1 MSLRFSPGQPA
12 EGQAPTLEMV
22 AHLAGVSRATVSRVV
37 NGSPLVTAAVV
48 ETVNRAIA
56 ELNYV
61 PNRAAR
67 SLASRKTNVVA
78 LIVPESTSTVFND
91 PFFASIIQGIA
102 RYLNTTDYTL
112 NLLLESEASAA
123 KTRRYL
129 VSGNVD
135 GALVVSHHSGDD
147 SYTKLERAIPM
158 VFGGRPVPAS
168 ESAVAVGMGSAD
180 GVTGAAGAA
189 GAAGSV
195 ATTGSDVAGSDV
207 AGPDVAG
214 PDSGSS
220 YFVDVDN
227 VASARL
233 ATAHLIGLGRKRI
246 ATIGGRPDMPAG
258 IDRLYGWRDELAG
271 AGLDTSLVEL
281 GDFGVESGAAAMR
294 RLLDRDPN
302 LDAVFVANDQMAV
315 GAYSVLREA
324 GKSIPTDVAVVG
336 FDDDLYASAVEP
348 GLTTIHQPSS
358 ELGAKMAETLLQ
370 LLSGGTPPR
379 ATIMPTSL
387 ILRGS
392 A

>member
-189 GAAGSV
+189 GSA
-195 ATTGSDVAGSDV
+195 ATTGS
-207 AGPDVAG
+207 DVAG

-324 GKSIPTDVAVVG
+324 GKSIPADVAVVG